1 MPRIKKMQL
10 KIGEVLSS
18 TKVKD
23 ILGHS
28 TDLLKK
34 HNKWIVEDVL
44 VGESEIY
51 PATRKT
57 RVKKKVNITRIFLVP
72 FDSDDEHIRIRL
84 WFHD

>member
-1 MPRIKKMQL
+1 MQL

-44 VGESEIY
+44 AGESEIY

-72 FDSDDEHIRIRL
+72 FDSDDEHIRIRM